1 MVENLERV
9 ECGTYSVFT
18 VQMTSVKVE
27 KLTSQKLG
35 TGQLHTLDYIRV
47 WYVEVLV
54 NAQANWANVNVV

>member
-1 MVENLERV
+1 MR
-9 ECGTYSVFT
+9 YSVFT

-35 TGQLHTLDYIRV
+35 TGQLYTVDYICV

>member
-1 MVENLERV
+1 MR
-9 ECGTYSVFT
+9 YSVFS

-47 WYVEVLV
+47 WYVEVL
-54 NAQANWANVNVV
+54 AQANWANVNVV